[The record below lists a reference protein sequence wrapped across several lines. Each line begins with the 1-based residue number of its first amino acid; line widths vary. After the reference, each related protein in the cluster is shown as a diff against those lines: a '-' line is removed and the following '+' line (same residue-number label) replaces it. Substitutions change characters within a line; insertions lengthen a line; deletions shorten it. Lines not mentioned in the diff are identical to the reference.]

1 MPHKPGWILV
11 IRDAIS
17 LTASLKVRDG
27 ESWESWESVDGQRQT
42 PTVAVPGQAA
52 GLSGSGCVRFPA
64 IECDP
69 ISCRSR
75 GRCDRQQLLSQR
87 LFQGVTPQFINS
99 LPYRGNPATP
109 PRQQPQSQQEQL
121 RCHSP
126 TATTTIIILPNPEI
140 PPSMSTETKD
150 RITCHILDT
159 TLGQPA
165 RGVRVKL
172 ELISTTTNPTSSTAT
187 ANKVFESQTDDD
199 GRIKAWLPYSSATSS
214 GEVPVYTLEDVL
226 GGIGGDSRW
235 TLRFD
240 SAGYFGGADKTF
252 YPEVDVTFTVREGE
266 RYHVPLLLAPYGYST
281 YRGS

>member
-1 MPHKPGWILV
+1 
-11 IRDAIS
+11 
-17 LTASLKVRDG
+17 
-27 ESWESWESVDGQRQT
+27 
-42 PTVAVPGQAA
+42 
-52 GLSGSGCVRFPA
+52 
-64 IECDP
+64 
-69 ISCRSR
+69 
-75 GRCDRQQLLSQR
+75 
-87 LFQGVTPQFINS
+87 
-99 LPYRGNPATP
+99 
-109 PRQQPQSQQEQL
+109 
-121 RCHSP
+121 
-126 TATTTIIILPNPEI
+126 
-140 PPSMSTETKD
+140 MSTETKD
-150 RITCHILDT
+150 RITCHVLDT

-172 ELISTTTNPTSSTAT
+172 ELISTTPPPLTNNSITHNHTTPATTAPSN

-199 GRIKAWLPYSSATSS
+199 GRIKVWLPYSSATSS

-226 GGIGGDSRW
+226 GSIAGDSRW